1 LKNAQALHATSFGRG
16 RMVACDGGARR
27 ASFPGG
33 LPVLLLKVQWGGAL
47 GGW

>member
-1 LKNAQALHATSFGRG
+1 MQPLLEEGAWLPE
-16 RMVACDGGARR
+16 DGGAWR

-47 GGW
+47 DGW